1 MSFSP
6 EMIIK
11 PSLIWFRRS
20 TNSLSFSSESMK
32 REKYV
37 SGILPEI
44 RQKEFRKSFDNILV
58 MYTLRSRASGICY
71 QSIKYGPVLRILH
84 RQPSVEIL
92 QCFGRGFCMVF
103 TIGTRNRLFQ
113 AVSYDRFQ
121 NTFICVVVS
130 NDHMFWVDS
139 RRYRHIRS
147 VRGGISGDIPLRNR
161 KKRRSARKGRPPFSC
176 LRIKPEYR
184 HGQT

>member
-1 MSFSP
+1 
-6 EMIIK
+6 
-11 PSLIWFRRS
+11 
-20 TNSLSFSSESMK
+20 MK

-113 AVSYDRFQ
+113 AISYDRFQ
-121 NTFICVVVS
+121 NTFICVDFETFPYTITKRVVVS

-161 KKRRSARKGRPPFSC
+161 KKSGRPVRVGRLF
-176 LRIKPEYR
+176 RVF
-184 HGQT
+184 G

>member
-1 MSFSP
+1 
-6 EMIIK
+6 
-11 PSLIWFRRS
+11 
-20 TNSLSFSSESMK
+20 MK

-103 TIGTRNRLFQ
+103 TIGTRNRLFRRFRMTVFRTLSYASISKHSLKRSRNASLCRTTTCFGSIV
-113 AVSYDRFQ
+113 AVTGTYEASAEEYPE
-121 NTFICVVVS
+121 TF
-130 NDHMFWVDS
+130 
-139 RRYRHIRS
+139 R
-147 VRGGISGDIPLRNR
+147 
-161 KKRRSARKGRPPFSC
+161 
-176 LRIKPEYR
+176 
-184 HGQT
+184 

>member
-1 MSFSP
+1 MCIRDRFICTERFFRIEIDRRLVVRLPIVFRSVDSVMSFSP

-121 NTFICVVVS
+121 NTFICV
-130 NDHMFWVDS
+130 DLETF
-139 RRYRHIRS
+139 
-147 VRGGISGDIPLRNR
+147 P
-161 KKRRSARKGRPPFSC
+161 
-176 LRIKPEYR
+176 
-184 HGQT
+184 